1 MWSLRARTAVFVPRV
16 AEGSRIAHSQK
27 LLETVT
33 RLRIQAAIS
42 RLALPV
48 RAGEQGARVI
58 GSLTLQGP
66 YAGVLFRKGGIGEPD
81 LGSSPVEMGSALLP
95 LNPIIP
101 IPGTSVRVRSANAP
115 YLWAQFVNAC
125 LDPLSSCYCLG
136 RCDRE
141 AMRLEPTFEA
151 PARLTAW
158 LSARKV
164 SRRSGPV
171 LELSGELYVPDGIF
185 LHLRTS
191 AGCDRFGEP
200 RDILEVT
207 EAPILSP
214 GASVDV
220 PQRVVTPGIA
230 GNPWVSIALRAAE
243 AGPAESEIP
252 VGRCV
257 QLD

>member
-1 MWSLRARTAVFVPRV
+1 MWSLRTRTAVFVPRV

-27 LLETVT
+27 LLETET
-33 RLRIQAAIS
+33 RIRIRAAIS
-42 RLALPV
+42 RLALPG
-48 RAGEQGARVI
+48 REGDQGARVT
-58 GSLTLQGP
+58 GSLTLHGP
-66 YAGVLFRKGGIGEPD
+66 YAGVRFRKGGVGEPD

-95 LNPIIP
+95 LSPIVP
-101 IPGTSVRVRSANAP
+101 IPGTSVRVRSASPP

-171 LELSGELYVPDGIF
+171 LELSGELRVPDGIF

-191 AGCDRFGEP
+191 AGCDRLGEP
-200 RDILEVT
+200 CDVLEVT
-207 EAPILSP
+207 EAVIVSP
-214 GASVDV
+214 GATVDV
-220 PQRVVTPGIA
+220 PQRIVTAGTA